1 MSKKDEK
8 TNVMR
13 ILDQKKVPYTPHTY
27 PHEEGVA
34 VDGVTVAKSMG
45 QDPEAVFKTLVAR
58 GASNALYVFD
68 IPVADSL
75 DLKKAARAVG
85 EKSVAMLHQKELL
98 PLTGYVH
105 GECSPVGMK
114 KQYPTVFDETAEIL
128 DTITVSAGKIGYQV
142 ELSPAD
148 LIALVGGTTAD
159 LTVAAE

>member
-1 MSKKDEK
+1 MTKQKEEK

-13 ILDQKKVPYTPHTY
+13 VLEQKGISFTPHTY

-34 VDGVTVAKSMG
+34 VDGVTVARSMG
-45 QDPEAVFKTLVAR
+45 QDPECVFKTLVAR

-68 IPVADSL
+68 IPVGDTL

-85 EKSVAMLHQKELL
+85 EKSITMLHQKELL

-105 GECSPVGMK
+105 GGCSPVGMK
-114 KQYPTVFDETAEIL
+114 KQYPTVFHETAEII

-142 ELSPAD
+142 ELKPED
-148 LIALVGGTTAD
+148 LITLVGGSTAD
-159 LTVAAE
+159 LTV

>member
-13 ILDQKKVPYTPHTY
+13 ILDQKKIPYTPHTY

-105 GECSPVGMK
+105 GGCSPVGMK
-114 KQYPTVFDETAEIL
+114 KQYPTVFHETAEIL